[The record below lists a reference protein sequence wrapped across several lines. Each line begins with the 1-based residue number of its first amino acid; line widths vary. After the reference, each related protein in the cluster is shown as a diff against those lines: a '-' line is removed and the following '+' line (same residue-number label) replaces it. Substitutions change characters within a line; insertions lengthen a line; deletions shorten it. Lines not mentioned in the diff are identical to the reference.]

1 MKILRLLGL
10 LILGAACA
18 LADSPPPDRVAR
30 LAEYRKLADGLKY
43 QQGEIVLRGGI
54 AKIKLPTEFRYLNPA
69 DTETVISKL
78 WGNPPSNDRLGLIVP
93 AGFDPLDSSGYWA
106 VVLTYEEDGYVKDN
120 DAAGIDY
127 TKLLAQMKEG
137 MQEAN
142 KERQKAGYPSIDLI
156 GWATPPRYD
165 QATHKLYWAREL
177 KFGDSPEHTLNY
189 SIRILGRRGVLVLN
203 AIAPMAELKEVETAT
218 PSVLAMVDFQEG
230 HRYADFNP
238 STDKVATYGI
248 AALIAGGIL
257 AKAGMFKL
265 LWVGLLAA
273 KKFVIIAILALVGY
287 VKKLLGIKSEKKQ
300 ALAAGTP
307 PPPAAK
313 V

>member
-10 LILGAACA
+10 FVLGAVCA
-18 LADSPPPDRVAR
+18 RADSTPPDPAAR

-54 AKIKLPTEFRYLNPA
+54 AKIKLPAEFRYLNPTDA
-69 DTETVISKL
+69 DTVISKL
-78 WGNPPSNDRLGLIVP
+78 WGNPHNAEMLGLIVP
-93 AGFDPLDSSGYWA
+93 AGFDPLNGSFWA
-106 VVLTYEEDGYVKDN
+106 VIITYGEDGYVKDN
-120 DAAGIDY
+120 DAANIDY

-137 MQEAN
+137 TQEAN
-142 KERQKAGYPSIDLI
+142 KERQKEGYPPIELI

-177 KFGDSPEHTLNY
+177 KFGDSPENTLNY

-203 AIAPMAELKEVETAT
+203 AVAAMTQLKEVETAT
-218 PSVLAMVDFQEG
+218 PSILAMVDFQEG
-230 HRYADFNP
+230 HRYADFNA

-273 KKFVIIAILALVGY
+273 KKFVIIAILAIVGY
-287 VKKLLGIKSEKKQ
+287 VKKLLGIKSDKKQ

-307 PPPAAK
+307 PPGTK

>member
-10 LILGAACA
+10 LVLGAACA
-18 LADSPPPDRVAR
+18 LADSTPPDPAAR
-30 LAEYRKLADGLKY
+30 LAEYRRLADGLKY
-43 QQGEIVLRGGI
+43 QQGEIVLRGDI
-54 AKIKLPTEFRYLNPA
+54 AKIKLPAGFRYLNPA

-106 VVLTYEEDGYVKDN
+106 VVITYEEDGYVKDN

-142 KERQKAGYPSIDLI
+142 KERQKAGYPPIDLI

-203 AIAPMAELKEVETAT
+203 AVAPMAALKDVETAT
-218 PSVLAMVDFQEG
+218 PSILAMVDFQEG

-257 AKAGMFKL
+257 AKAGLFKL

-307 PPPAAK
+307 PPAAK
-313 V
+313 A

>member
-10 LILGAACA
+10 LVLGSACA
-18 LADSPPPDRVAR
+18 LADSTPPDRAAR

-43 QQGEIVLRGGI
+43 QQGEIVLRGDI

-106 VVLTYEEDGYVKDN
+106 VVITYEEDGYVKDN

-137 MQEAN
+137 MQAAN
-142 KERQKAGYPSIDLI
+142 QERQKAGYPSIDLI

-203 AIAPMAELKEVETAT
+203 TVAPMAQLNEVETAT

-238 STDKVATYGI
+238 GTDKVATYGI

-300 ALAAGTP
+300 TLATGTS
-307 PPPAAK
+307 PPPAK
-313 V
+313 T

>member
-10 LILGAACA
+10 LVLGSACA
-18 LADSPPPDRVAR
+18 LADSTPPDRAAR

-43 QQGEIVLRGGI
+43 QQGEIVLRGDI

-106 VVLTYEEDGYVKDN
+106 VVITYEEDGYVKDN

-137 MQEAN
+137 MQAAN
-142 KERQKAGYPSIDLI
+142 QERQKAGYPSIDLI

-203 AIAPMAELKEVETAT
+203 TVAPMAELKEVETAT

-300 ALAAGTP
+300 TLATGTS
-307 PPPAAK
+307 PPPAK
-313 V
+313 T

>member
-10 LILGAACA
+10 LVLGATCA
-18 LADSPPPDRVAR
+18 LADPTPPDPAAR

-106 VVLTYEEDGYVKDN
+106 VVITYEEDGYVKDN

-137 MQEAN
+137 MQAAN

-156 GWATPPRYD
+156 GWATPPHYD
-165 QATHKLYWAREL
+165 PATHKLYWAREL

-203 AIAPMAELKEVETAT
+203 TVAPMAELKEVETAT

-273 KKFVIIAILALVGY
+273 KKFVVIAILALVGY
-287 VKKLLGIKSEKKQ
+287 VKKLLGIKSEKKP
-300 ALAAGTP
+300 AIAAGP
-307 PPPAAK
+307 PPPAEK

>member
-10 LILGAACA
+10 LVLGAACA
-18 LADSPPPDRVAR
+18 LADSTPPDPAAR
-30 LAEYRKLADGLKY
+30 LAEYRRLADGLKY
-43 QQGEIVLRGGI
+43 QQGEIVLRGDI
-54 AKIKLPTEFRYLNPA
+54 AKIKLPAGFRYLNPA

-106 VVLTYEEDGYVKDN
+106 VVITYEEDGYVKDN

-142 KERQKAGYPSIDLI
+142 KERQKAGYPPIDLI

-203 AIAPMAELKEVETAT
+203 AVAPMAALKDVETAT
-218 PSVLAMVDFQEG
+218 PSILAMVDFQEG

-257 AKAGMFKL
+257 AKAGLFKL

-300 ALAAGTP
+300 ALPAGTP
-307 PPPAAK
+307 PPATKA
-313 V
+313 